1 MACVGAQICAAK
13 LGVDVVKV
21 LVLGAGVVGTAAAY
35 YLNRAGH
42 EVTVIERNAGA
53 GMETSFANGGIVS
66 AFTARPWAT
75 PEVPRML
82 LKWFGRQDAPYL
94 FRLRPDWSQWS
105 WALKFLR
112 QCTRERFERSQEVS
126 LRLSTYSYG
135 CLKEVRE
142 REQIQYDQRADGVL
156 HLFQTQE
163 QLDGAA
169 AAEMRHPDSRFHP
182 ETIDMRRAVEIEPA
196 LAASAGRYAGA
207 LFFPQ
212 DESGDA
218 HKFTTG
224 LAAAAERQGVTFR
237 YGVALRRLQ
246 ADDGRITAVDTDQ
259 GRLEA
264 DVYVMSL
271 GSFSPLLLRKIGIRV
286 PIYPLKGYS
295 VTIPTDGHHGAPGA
309 AIHEGSRRIVMSRLG
324 NRLRAAGTAELTG
337 YDASVSPSRTQAIL
351 DVTMALF
358 PECGDA
364 AKAERW
370 AGFRPM
376 TPDCLPILGHTRYT
390 NLYMD
395 TGHGS
400 TGWTYACGSGQVV
413 ADMISGKQPEID
425 LSGLTSDRF

>member
-1 MACVGAQICAAK
+1 
-13 LGVDVVKV
+13 V

-35 YLNRAGH
+35 YLNQAGH
-42 EVTVIERNAGA
+42 EVTVVERNDGA
-53 GMETSFANGGIVS
+53 GLETSFANGGIVS

-82 LKWFGRQDAPYL
+82 IKWFGRQDAPYL
-94 FRLRPDWSQWS
+94 FQLRPDWAQWR

-112 QCTRERFERSQEVS
+112 QCTRERFEASHKVS
-126 LRLSTYSYG
+126 LRLSTYSYE

-142 REQIQYDQRADGVL
+142 REQIEYDQCADGVL
-156 HLFQTQE
+156 HLFASQQE
-163 QLDGAA
+163 LDTAA
-169 AAEMRHPDSRFHP
+169 AAELRHPDSRFHP
-182 ETIDMRRAVEIEPA
+182 EVIDMKRCLEVEPA

-207 LFFPQ
+207 LFFSQ

-218 HKFTTG
+218 HKFTRA

-237 YGVALRRLQ
+237 YGVTLRRLQ
-246 ADDGRITAVDTDQ
+246 ADGGRVTAVDTDQ

-264 DVYVMSL
+264 DAYVMSL
-271 GSFSPLLLRKIGIRV
+271 GSFSPLFLRKIGIRV

-295 VTIPTDGHHGAPGA
+295 VTIPTEGHHGAPRL
-309 AIHEGSRRIVMSRLG
+309 AIHEGSRRIVISRLG
-324 NRLRAAGTAELTG
+324 ERLRAAGTAELTG
-337 YDASVSPSRTQAIL
+337 YDASISATRTQAIL
-351 DVTMALF
+351 DVTMSVF

-376 TPDCLPILGHTRYT
+376 TPDCLPILGRTKFD

-400 TGWTYACGSGQVV
+400 TGWTYACGSGRVI
-413 ADMISGKQPEID
+413 ADMVSGAAPDID
-425 LSGLTSDRF
+425 LSGLTADRF

>member
-1 MACVGAQICAAK
+1 MACVGVRIGAVT
-13 LGVDVVKV
+13 LGADTVKV
-21 LVLGAGVVGTAAAY
+21 LVFGAGVVGTAAAY

-53 GMETSFANGGIVS
+53 GLETSFANGGIVS

-82 LKWFGRQDAPYL
+82 VKWFGRQDAPYL
-94 FRLRPDWSQWS
+94 FRLRTDWSQWS

-163 QLDGAA
+163 QLDSAA
-169 AAEMRHPDSRFHP
+169 AAELHHSDSRFHP
-182 ETIDMRRAVEIEPA
+182 ETIDMRRAVDIEPA
-196 LAASAGRYAGA
+196 LATSAERYAGA

-218 HKFTTG
+218 HKFTAG
-224 LAAAAERQGVTFR
+224 LAAAAEHQGVTFR
-237 YGVALRRLQ
+237 YGVAVRRLQ
-246 ADDGRITAVDTDQ
+246 GEDGRIRAVDTDQ
-259 GRLEA
+259 GLVEA
-264 DVYVMSL
+264 DAYVMSL

-295 VTIPTDGHHGAPGA
+295 VTIPTDGHHGAPGV

-337 YDASVSPSRTQAIL
+337 YDASVSATRTQAIL

-364 AKAERW
+364 TKAERW

-376 TPDCLPILGHTRYT
+376 TPDCLPILGRTRYT
-390 NLYMD
+390 NLYIN

-413 ADMISGKQPEID
+413 ADMISGKEPEID
-425 LSGLTSDRF
+425 LSGLTADRF

>member
-1 MACVGAQICAAK
+1 M
-13 LGVDVVKV
+13 

-35 YLNRAGH
+35 YLNQAGH
-42 EVTVIERNAGA
+42 EVTVVERNDGA
-53 GMETSFANGGIVS
+53 GLETSFANGGIVS

-82 LKWFGRQDAPYL
+82 IKWFGRQDAPYL
-94 FRLRPDWSQWS
+94 FRLRPDWAQWR

-112 QCTRERFERSQEVS
+112 QCTRERFEANHKVS
-126 LRLSTYSYG
+126 LRLSTYSYE
-135 CLKEVRE
+135 CLEEVRE
-142 REQIQYDQRADGVL
+142 REQIEYDQCADGVL
-156 HLFQTQE
+156 HLFASQQE
-163 QLDGAA
+163 LDTAA
-169 AAEMRHPDSRFHP
+169 AAELRHPDSRFHP
-182 ETIDMRRAVEIEPA
+182 EVIDMKRCLEVEPA

-207 LFFPQ
+207 LFFSQ

-218 HKFTTG
+218 HKFTRA

-237 YGVALRRLQ
+237 YGVTLRRLQ
-246 ADDGRITAVDTDQ
+246 ADGGRVTAVDTDQ
-259 GRLEA
+259 GCLEA
-264 DVYVMSL
+264 DAYVMSL
-271 GSFSPLLLRKIGIRV
+271 GSFSPLFLRKIGIRV

-295 VTIPTDGHHGAPGA
+295 VTIPTEGHHGAPRL

-324 NRLRAAGTAELTG
+324 ERLRAAGTAELTG
-337 YDASVSPSRTQAIL
+337 YDASISATRTQAIL
-351 DVTMALF
+351 DVTMSVF

-376 TPDCLPILGHTRYT
+376 TPDCLPILGRTKFD

-400 TGWTYACGSGQVV
+400 TGWTYACGSGRVI
-413 ADMISGKQPEID
+413 ADMVSGAAPDID
-425 LSGLTSDRF
+425 LSGLTADRF

>member
-1 MACVGAQICAAK
+1 M
-13 LGVDVVKV
+13 VKV
-21 LVLGAGVVGTAAAY
+21 IVLGAGVVGTAAAY
-35 YLNRAGH
+35 YLNQAGH
-42 EVTVIERNAGA
+42 EVTVVERQGGA
-53 GMETSFANGGIVS
+53 GLETSFANGGIVG

-82 LKWFGRQDAPYL
+82 FKWFGRQDAPYL
-94 FRLRPDWSQWS
+94 FRLRPDWAQWS

-112 QCTRERFERSQEVS
+112 QCTAQRFEHSQRVS
-126 LRLSTYSYG
+126 LRLSTYSYE

-142 REQIQYDQRADGVL
+142 REQIAYDQIADGVL
-156 HLFQTQE
+156 HLFASQQE
-163 QLDGAA
+163 LDAAA
-169 AAEMRHPDSRFHP
+169 AAELRHADSRFHP
-182 ETIDMRRAVEIEPA
+182 EIIDMKRCVEVEPA

-218 HKFTTG
+218 HKFTHA

-237 YGVALRRLQ
+237 YGVTLRRLQ
-246 ADDGRITAVDTDQ
+246 SGGGRITAVDTDQ

-264 DVYVMSL
+264 DAYVMSL
-271 GSFSPLLLRKIGIRV
+271 GSFSPLFLRKVGIRV

-295 VTIPTDGHHGAPGA
+295 VTIPTEDHHAAPRL
-309 AIHEGSRRIVMSRLG
+309 AIHEGSRRIVMSRIG
-324 NRLRAAGTAELTG
+324 ERLRSAGTAELTG
-337 YDASVSPSRTQAIL
+337 YDATISEARTQAIL

-376 TPDCLPILGHTRYT
+376 TPDCLPILGRRKYD

-400 TGWTYACGSGQVV
+400 TGWTYACGSGRVI
-413 ADMISGKQPEID
+413 ADMISGNAPEID
-425 LSGLTSDRF
+425 LNGLTADRF

>member
-1 MACVGAQICAAK
+1 M
-13 LGVDVVKV
+13 KV

-53 GMETSFANGGIVS
+53 GLETSFANGGIVS

-75 PEVPRML
+75 PDVPRML
-82 LKWFGRQDAPYL
+82 VKWFGRQDAPYL

-112 QCTRERFERSQEVS
+112 QCTRERFEHSQEVS

-156 HLFQTQE
+156 HLFETQQE
-163 QLDGAA
+163 LDGAA
-169 AAEMRHPDSRFHP
+169 AAELRHADSRFHP
-182 ETIDMRRAVEIEPA
+182 EIIDMRRAVAIEPA

-218 HKFTTG
+218 HKFTAG

-237 YGVALRRLQ
+237 YGVAARRLQ
-246 ADDGRITAVDTDQ
+246 TDEGRITAVDTDQ

-264 DVYVMSL
+264 DAYVMSL

-295 VTIPTDGHHGAPGA
+295 VTIPTDGHHGAPGV

-337 YDASVSPSRTQAIL
+337 YDASVSQSRTQAIL

-376 TPDCLPILGHTRYT
+376 TPDCLPILGGTRYA

-400 TGWTYACGSGQVV
+400 TGWTYACGSGRAV
-413 ADMISGKQPEID
+413 ADIISGKQPEID
-425 LSGLTSDRF
+425 LSGLTADRF

>member
-1 MACVGAQICAAK
+1 M
-13 LGVDVVKV
+13 KV

-42 EVTVIERNAGA
+42 DVTVIERNNGA
-53 GMETSFANGGIVS
+53 GLETSFANGGIVS

-94 FRLRPDWSQWS
+94 FRLRPDWSQWR
-105 WALKFLR
+105 WALQFLR
-112 QCTRERFERSQEVS
+112 QCTRERFEHNQQVS

-135 CLKEVRE
+135 CLQEVRE

-156 HLFQTQE
+156 HLFQTQQ
-163 QLDGAA
+163 QLDEAA
-169 AAEMRHPDSRFHP
+169 AAEMRHADSRFHP
-182 ETIDMRRAVEIEPA
+182 EVVDMRRTVELEPA

-218 HKFTTG
+218 HKFTAA
-224 LAAAAERQGVTFR
+224 LAAAAERQGATFR
-237 YGVALRRLQ
+237 YGVAVRRLQ
-246 ADDGRITAVDTDQ
+246 AETGRIQAVDTDQ

-264 DVYVMSL
+264 DAYVMSL
-271 GSFSPLLLRKIGIRV
+271 GSYSPLLLRKIGIRV

-295 VTIPTDGHHGAPGA
+295 VTIPTEGHHGAPGV

-324 NRLRAAGTAELTG
+324 DRLRAAGTAELTG
-337 YDASVSPSRTQAIL
+337 YDASVSETRTQAIL

-376 TPDCLPILGHTRYT
+376 TPDCLPILGRTRYT

-400 TGWTYACGSGQVV
+400 TGWTYACGSGRAV
-413 ADMISGKQPEID
+413 ADMISGQEPEID
-425 LSGLTSDRF
+425 LSGLTADRF

>member
-1 MACVGAQICAAK
+1 MAEAK
-13 LGVDVVKV
+13 TGVSAVKV

-42 EVTVIERNAGA
+42 EVTVIERNEGA
-53 GMETSFANGGIVS
+53 GLETSFANGGIVG
-66 AFTARPWAT
+66 AFTSRPWAT

-82 LKWFGRQDAPYL
+82 LKWFGRSDGPYL
-94 FRLRPDWSQWS
+94 FRLRADWAQWS

-112 QCTRERFERSQEVS
+112 QCTRERFERSQQVS
-126 LRLSTYSYG
+126 LRLSTYSYS
-135 CLKEVRE
+135 CLQEVRE

-156 HLFQTQE
+156 HLYQTQQ
-163 QLDGAA
+163 QLDTAA
-169 AAEMRHPDSRFHP
+169 AAELSDPDPRFHP
-182 ETIDMRRAVEIEPA
+182 EVIDMRRTVEVEPA

-207 LFFPQ
+207 LYFPQ

-218 HKFTTG
+218 YKFTAA
-224 LAAAAERQGVTFR
+224 LAAAAERQGVDFR

-246 ADDGRITAVDTDQ
+246 SEGGRIVAADTDQ
-259 GRLEA
+259 GRFEA
-264 DVYVMSL
+264 DAFVMSI
-271 GSFSPLLLRKIGIRV
+271 GAFSPLILKKIGIRV

-295 VTIPTDGHHGAPGA
+295 VTIPTEGHDGAPGV

-324 NRLRAAGTAELTG
+324 ERLRAAGTAELTG
-337 YDASVSPSRTQAIL
+337 YDAGISHIRTQAIL

-358 PECGDA
+358 PDCGDA

-376 TPDCLPILGHTRYT
+376 TPDCLPILGRTRYN

-400 TGWTYACGSGQVV
+400 TGWTYACGSGQVI
-413 ADMISGKQPEID
+413 ADMISGKKPEID
-425 LSGLTSDRF
+425 LAGLTADRF

>member
-1 MACVGAQICAAK
+1 MPWVCCEFA
-13 LGVDVVKV
+13 VKV

-35 YLNRAGH
+35 YLNQAGH
-42 EVTVIERNAGA
+42 EVTVVERRDGA
-53 GMETSFANGGIVS
+53 GLETSFANGGIVS

-82 LKWFGRQDAPYL
+82 IKWFGRQDAPYL
-94 FRLRPDWSQWS
+94 FRLRPDWAQWR

-112 QCTRERFERSQEVS
+112 QCTRERFERSQQIS
-126 LRLSTYSYG
+126 LRLSTYSFE

-142 REQIQYDQRADGVL
+142 REQIDYDQCLDGVL
-156 HLFQTQE
+156 HLFAGQE
-163 QLDGAA
+163 ELDAAA
-169 AAEMRHPDSRFHP
+169 AAELAHADSRFHP
-182 ETIDMRRAVEIEPA
+182 EIIDMRRTVEIEPA

-218 HKFTTG
+218 HKFTRA
-224 LAAAAERQGVTFR
+224 LAAAAERQGVQFR

-246 ADDGRITAVDTDQ
+246 EDGGRIVAVDTDQ

-264 DVYVMSL
+264 DAFVMSL
-271 GSFSPLLLRKIGIRV
+271 GSYSPLFLRKIGIRV

-295 VTIPTDGHHGAPGA
+295 VTIPTAGHHAAPRL
-309 AIHEGSRRIVMSRLG
+309 AIHEGSRRIVMSRIG
-324 NRLRAAGTAELTG
+324 ERLRAAGTAELTG
-337 YDASVSPSRTQAIL
+337 YDAGISAARTQAIL

-376 TPDCLPILGHTRYT
+376 TPDCLPILGRTRYD

-400 TGWTYACGSGQVV
+400 TGWTYACGSGRVI
-413 ADMISGKQPEID
+413 ADLISGKPPEID
-425 LSGLTSDRF
+425 LSGLTADRF

>member
-1 MACVGAQICAAK
+1 MADAASAVARAK
-13 LGVDVVKV
+13 QGEARVKV
-21 LVLGAGVVGTAAAY
+21 IVLGAGVVGTAAAY
-35 YLNRAGH
+35 YLNQAGH
-42 EVTVIERNAGA
+42 EVTVVERQSGA
-53 GMETSFANGGIVS
+53 GLETSFANGGIVS

-82 LKWFGRQDAPYL
+82 IKWFGRQDAPYL
-94 FRLRPDWSQWS
+94 FRLRPDWAQWS

-112 QCTRERFERSQEVS
+112 QCTRERFEHSQQVS
-126 LRLSTYSYG
+126 LRLSTYSYD

-142 REQIQYDQRADGVL
+142 REQIEYDQCADGVL
-156 HLFQTQE
+156 HLFASQQE
-163 QLDGAA
+163 LDGAA
-169 AAEMRHPDSRFHP
+169 AAELRHADSRFHP
-182 ETIDMRRAVEIEPA
+182 EVIDMKRCLEIEPA

-218 HKFTTG
+218 HKFTHS

-246 ADDGRITAVDTDQ
+246 ADGGRITAVDTDQ

-264 DVYVMSL
+264 DAYVMSL
-271 GSFSPLLLRKIGIRV
+271 GSFSPLFLRKVGIRV

-295 VTIPTDGHHGAPGA
+295 VTIPTEGHHGAPRL
-309 AIHEGSRRIVMSRLG
+309 AIHEGSRRIVMSRIG
-324 NRLRAAGTAELTG
+324 ERLRAAGTAELTG
-337 YDASVSPSRTQAIL
+337 YDTTVSATRTQAIL
-351 DVTMALF
+351 DVTMAVF

-370 AGFRPM
+370 YGFRPM
-376 TPDCLPILGHTRYT
+376 TPDCLPILGHTKFD

-400 TGWTYACGSGQVV
+400 TGWTYACGSGRVI
-413 ADMISGKQPEID
+413 ADMVSGAEPGID
-425 LSGLTSDRF
+425 LRGLTADRF

>member
-1 MACVGAQICAAK
+1 MR
-13 LGVDVVKV
+13 V
-21 LVLGAGVVGTAAAY
+21 LVFGAGVVGTAAAY

-42 EVTVIERNAGA
+42 EVTVIERNPGA
-53 GMETSFANGGIVS
+53 GLETSFANGGIVS

-82 LKWFGRQDAPYL
+82 LKWFGRKDAPYL
-94 FRLRPDWSQWS
+94 FRLRPDWAQWR
-105 WALKFLR
+105 WALQFLR
-112 QCTRERFERSQEVS
+112 QCTRERFEHSQKVS

-142 REQIQYDQRADGVL
+142 REQIQYDQRTDGVL
-156 HLFQTQE
+156 HLFQTQQ
-163 QLDGAA
+163 QLDAA
-169 AAEMRHPDSRFHP
+169 AAEEMRHPDSRFHP
-182 ETIDMRRAVEIEPA
+182 ETVGMRRAVEIEPA
-196 LAASAGRYAGA
+196 LAASEGRYAGA

-218 HKFTTG
+218 HKFTAA
-224 LAAAAERQGVTFR
+224 LVAAAERQGATFR
-237 YGVALRRLQ
+237 YGVSLRRLQ
-246 ADDGRITAVDTDQ
+246 ANGERIEAVDTDQ
-259 GRLEA
+259 GRFEA
-264 DVYVMSL
+264 DAFVMSL

-295 VTIPTDGHHGAPGA
+295 VTIPTDGHDGAPCV

-324 NRLRAAGTAELTG
+324 ERLRAAGTAELTG
-337 YDASVSPSRTQAIL
+337 YDASISASRTEAIL

-358 PECGDA
+358 PGCGDR

-376 TPDCLPILGHTRYT
+376 TPDCLPILGRTGYA

-400 TGWTYACGSGQVV
+400 TGWTYACGSGRVV
-413 ADMISGKQPEID
+413 ADIISGREPEID
-425 LSGLTSDRF
+425 LSGLTADRF

>member
-1 MACVGAQICAAK
+1 M
-13 LGVDVVKV
+13 KV
-21 LVLGAGVVGTAAAY
+21 LVFGAGVVGTAAAY

-53 GMETSFANGGIVS
+53 GLETSFANGGIVS

-82 LKWFGRQDAPYL
+82 VKWFGRQDAPYL
-94 FRLRPDWSQWS
+94 FRLRTDWSQWR

-112 QCTRERFERSQEVS
+112 QCTRERFEHSQEVS

-135 CLKEVRE
+135 CLKEVRV
-142 REQIQYDQRADGVL
+142 REQIQYDRRADGVL
-156 HLFQTQE
+156 HLLQTQE
-163 QLDGAA
+163 QLDSAA
-169 AAEMRHPDSRFHP
+169 AAELRHADSRFHP
-182 ETIDMRRAVEIEPA
+182 EIIDMRRAVDIEPA
-196 LAASAGRYAGA
+196 LAASAERYAGA

-224 LAAAAERQGVTFR
+224 LAAAAEHQGVTFR
-237 YGVALRRLQ
+237 YGVAACRLQ
-246 ADDGRITAVDTDQ
+246 AEDGRIKAVDTNQ

-264 DVYVMSL
+264 DAYVMSL

-295 VTIPTDGHHGAPGA
+295 VTIPTDGHHGAPGV

-337 YDASVSPSRTQAIL
+337 YDASVSASRTQAIL

-364 AKAERW
+364 SKAERW

-376 TPDCLPILGHTRYT
+376 TPDCLPILGRTRYT
-390 NLYMD
+390 NLYID

-413 ADMISGKQPEID
+413 ADMISGKEPEID
-425 LSGLTSDRF
+425 LSGLTADRF

>member
-1 MACVGAQICAAK
+1 M
-13 LGVDVVKV
+13 KV
-21 LVLGAGVVGTAAAY
+21 LVFGAGVVGTAAAY

-53 GMETSFANGGIVS
+53 GLETSFANGGIVS

-82 LKWFGRQDAPYL
+82 IKWFGRQDAPYL
-94 FRLRPDWSQWS
+94 FRLRPDWAQWR
-105 WALKFLR
+105 WALQFLR
-112 QCTRERFERSQEVS
+112 QCTRERFERSHEVS

-135 CLKEVRE
+135 CLQEVRE

-156 HLFQTQE
+156 HLFQTQQ
-163 QLDGAA
+163 QLDAAA

-182 ETIDMRRAVEIEPA
+182 ETIGMRRAVGIEPA
-196 LAASAGRYAGA
+196 LSASAARYAGA
-207 LFFPQ
+207 LFFSQ

-218 HKFTTG
+218 HKFTAG
-224 LAAAAERQGVTFR
+224 LAAAAERQGVAFR
-237 YGVALRRLQ
+237 YGVSLRHLKSTG
-246 ADDGRITAVDTDQ
+246 DRIEAVDTDQ
-259 GRLEA
+259 GRFDA
-264 DVYVMSL
+264 DAYVMSL
-271 GSFSPLLLRKIGIRV
+271 GSFSPLLLREIGIRV

-295 VTIPTDGHHGAPGA
+295 VTIPTDGHHGAPGV

-324 NRLRAAGTAELTG
+324 DRLRAAGTAELTG
-337 YDASVSPSRTQAIL
+337 YDDSISQFRTDAIL

-364 AKAERW
+364 SKAERW

-376 TPDCLPILGHTRYT
+376 TPDCLPILGGTRYT

-400 TGWTYACGSGQVV
+400 TGWTYACGSGRVV
-413 ADMISGKQPEID
+413 ADIISGKAPDID
-425 LSGLTSDRF
+425 LAGLTADRF

>member
-1 MACVGAQICAAK
+1 MR
-13 LGVDVVKV
+13 V
-21 LVLGAGVVGTAAAY
+21 LVFGAGVVGTAAAY

-42 EVTVIERNAGA
+42 EVTVIERNPGA
-53 GMETSFANGGIVS
+53 GLETSFANGGIVS
-66 AFTARPWAT
+66 AFTARPWST

-94 FRLRPDWSQWS
+94 FRLRPDWAQWR
-105 WALKFLR
+105 WALQFLR
-112 QCTRERFERSQEVS
+112 QCTRERFEHSQKVS

-142 REQIQYDQRADGVL
+142 REQIQYDQRDDGVL
-156 HLFQTQE
+156 HLFQTQQ
-163 QLDGAA
+163 QLDAA
-169 AAEMRHPDSRFHP
+169 AAEEMRHPDSRFHP
-182 ETIDMRRAVEIEPA
+182 ETVGMRRAVEIEPA
-196 LAASAGRYAGA
+196 LAASEGRYAGA

-218 HKFTTG
+218 HKFTAA

-237 YGVALRRLQ
+237 YGVSLRRLQ
-246 ADDGRITAVDTDQ
+246 ANGERIEAVDTDQ
-259 GRLEA
+259 GRFEA
-264 DVYVMSL
+264 DAFVMSL

-295 VTIPTDGHHGAPGA
+295 VTIPTDGHDGAPCV

-324 NRLRAAGTAELTG
+324 ERLRAAGTAELTG
-337 YDASVSPSRTQAIL
+337 YDASISASRTEAIL

-358 PECGDA
+358 PGCGDRT
-364 AKAERW
+364 KAERW

-376 TPDCLPILGHTRYT
+376 TPDCLPILGCTRYA

-400 TGWTYACGSGQVV
+400 TGWTYACGSGRVV
-413 ADMISGKQPEID
+413 ADIISGREPEID
-425 LSGLTSDRF
+425 LSGLTADRF